1 MNDSDATADFMQTR
15 RELFLNQ
22 PSISN
27 VSQVSYSLLN
37 IHSMKKVV
45 IPLFIDLLSHEYRT

>member
-1 MNDSDATADFMQTR
+1 MNDFDAPADFMQTR

-22 PSISN
+22 PSCN
-27 VSQVSYSLLN
+27 ASQVFYSLLN
-37 IHSMKKVV
+37 IHSMKKVI

>member
-1 MNDSDATADFMQTR
+1 MNDSDAPADFMQTR

-22 PSISN
+22 TSISN
-27 VSQVSYSLLN
+27 VSQVSYSLLI
-37 IHSMKKVV
+37 IHSMKNVV